1 LPFRKGIGRQKTLR
15 ASELEGKEVININTG
30 DRLGFIRKTELLV
43 NTVTGIVDALIIV
56 KIGIGGREKEIMTIP
71 WRKIKKIGAELIIV
85 DYDA

>member
-1 LPFRKGIGRQKTLR
+1 LR

-43 NTVTGIVDALIIV
+43 NTVTGIVEALIIV